1 MLKYLCKMLFIFDLH
16 KRGRERMKMQNKA
29 QDSAD
34 SANFA
39 ESNRTKTRVAFTMIE
54 LVFSIVIVG
63 IVILSIPLIVRQSS
77 ANTIMSQNVIGYYNA
92 LTLMETIKS
101 KPWDI
106 NNVSDF
112 QSSGVYYILNTSNTD
127 TDCKQFQIIKNNPD
141 GTKSNIA
148 EKIITKKGLANTNKR
163 RICDPQSRF
172 ASSVALGNNARLE
185 SINDFYNY
193 KMSVKGGTERDKNG
207 NVTNLNN
214 EIFNLQVNVQ
224 YKDFGD
230 GDGNSTNSPY
240 KIKGPRKSVDDL
252 KEIKITLVRIDP
264 NGGSETI
271 AVFTYYAANI
281 GTDIPLIKDNVANN
295 P

>member
-39 ESNRTKTRVAFTMIE
+39 ESNHTKTRVAFTMIE

-101 KPWDI
+101 KPWDKSS
-106 NNVSDF
+106 VSDF
-112 QSSGVYYILNTSNTD
+112 QNSGIYYILSTGNAA
-127 TDCKQFQIIKNNPD
+127 TDCKQFQILKNNPD
-141 GTKSNIA
+141 GTTSNIA

-163 RICDPQSRF
+163 RVCDPQNKV
-172 ASSVALGNNARLE
+172 ASFILQDNALE
-185 SINDFYNY
+185 SINDFHLY
-193 KMSVKGGTERDKNG
+193 KMSVKGGTEKDKNG

-214 EIFNLQVNVQ
+214 EIFNLQVAVT

-240 KIKGPRKSVDDL
+240 KIRNPRATRDDL